1 MDEDLLC
8 SHVSLSERKKSRK
21 KQYKKKFEHETND
34 TRKKLRVLSMV
45 ILEIELMVIFWVI

>member
-21 KQYKKKFEHETND
+21 KNIIFFFEHETND
-34 TRKKLRVLSMV
+34 TRKKKRVLSMV